1 LQVAFVYDRIYSIK
15 INGVTHKRSE
25 NMKKIVSL
33 AVLTALVAGCMDLN
47 SQEQSNSTYGYD
59 GFGEEQLAPAE
70 NTLNTNAYLMAAAPK
85 YYIGSTYK
93 VEDVQY
99 IPGEDLTYNQTGVAG
114 IIPVE
119 LNGSKT
125 SDGEVFDSNQLV
137 ATSKTLPLP
146 SILKVTNL
154 DNGNSVVVRVNNRG
168 PFVNTRLMDLS
179 SAAAQQI
186 GMKGTAKVQVQ
197 IMPEESTT
205 VKNATLGETQKTA
218 TAEPAT
224 VTVQETTTAEVAPAP
239 APTPVATTGEYSV
252 QVAAVYSEDNANALA
267 RELSSYGHA
276 VVVRESDMYKVRI
289 IDLDASNARRVIDT
303 LRNDKGM
310 SPGLL
315 KSGKWVNADSI

>member
-1 LQVAFVYDRIYSIK
+1 
-15 INGVTHKRSE
+15 
-25 NMKKIVSL
+25 MKKVVSL

-47 SQEQSNSTYGYD
+47 SKDNNATYGYD
-59 GFGEEQLAPAE
+59 GFAEEQLAPAE

-85 YYIGSTYK
+85 YYVGSSYK

-114 IIPVE
+114 IIPLE

-125 SDGEVFDSNQLV
+125 SDGETFDSNQMV

-146 SILKVTNL
+146 SIVRVTNL

-168 PFVNTRLMDLS
+168 PFVNTRIMDLS
-179 SAAAQQI
+179 SAAAEKI
-186 GMKGTAKVQVQ
+186 GLKGTAKVQIQ
-197 IMPEESTT
+197 IMSDESIA
-205 VKNATLGETQKTA
+205 VKNATLGETAKVETA
-218 TAEPAT
+218 P
-224 VTVQETTTAEVAPAP
+224 VVVQETVVATTP
-239 APTPVATTGEYSV
+239 APTPAVAPVSGDYSV

-267 RELSSYGHA
+267 RELGSYGNA
-276 VVVRESDMYKVRI
+276 VVVRENDMYKVRI
-289 IDLDASNARRVIDT
+289 IDLDAQGARRVIDA

-315 KSGKWVNADSI
+315 KSGKWINADSI